1 MNLPDFV
8 EVIEVGPRDGL
19 QNEKSLIPTADK
31 LKLIDALNETGVT
44 RIEATSFVS
53 PKHVPQMQDAGE
65 VSEAMTRKNGVQ
77 YMALI
82 PNLKGF
88 ERAVAH
94 GIDSI
99 NVVVGV
105 SETFNQKNVR
115 MSHEASMEQA
125 RLIVEAAKKHQ
136 MFTRISLATSF
147 WCPFEGKINEDTVLN
162 VVESVSRFNPDEIVI
177 CDTIGRADPVHV
189 HRLFNRILSEG
200 PQAKITAHFHETYGF
215 GQANVMAALEAGVT
229 AFDAS
234 VGGLGGCPFAP
245 GAAGNLATEDLVF
258 LLNSLG
264 IETNVKLDKMLEA
277 VDLVKTLTTRNLPG
291 HIHQVLKRES

>member
-1 MNLPDFV
+1 MKLPDFV

-65 VSEAMTRKNGVQ
+65 VSETMTRKNGVQ

-88 ERAVAH
+88 ERAVAN

-99 NVVVGV
+99 NAVVGV

-125 RLIVEAAKKHQ
+125 RMIVEAGKKHQ

-189 HRLFNRILSEG
+189 HRLFNRILSED

-264 IETNVKLDKMLEA
+264 IATNVNLDKMLEA
-277 VDLVKTLTTRNLPG
+277 VDLVKTLTTRNLTG